1 MVRGRDPVRAPFTT
15 RMPTASLRPLRES
28 DLDAVRELL
37 GNAVPVASQLAPLLS
52 MVESAAIAPS
62 NEQRGI
68 VADAAGDLAAM
79 AVFGEY
85 AGAAG
90 AGRLHL
96 IAVDQRHRR
105 RGLGSILIERVLAE
119 LDSRS
124 ARFVLADLPDERPTL
139 ADYFAFLRASG
150 FREESRVPD
159 YYRDGVALVM
169 MRRERRGGSRKQEA
183 ESRNG

>member
-1 MVRGRDPVRAPFTT
+1 
-15 RMPTASLRPLRES
+15 MPPASLRPLLAS
-28 DLDAVRELL
+28 DLDAARALL
-37 GNAVPVASQLAPLLS
+37 GDAVPVASQLAPLLS
-52 MVESAAIAPS
+52 VVESAAIAPS

-68 VADAAGDLAAM
+68 VAAAAGDLAAM

-96 IAVDQRHRR
+96 IAVRQRHRR
-105 RGLGSILIERVLAE
+105 RGVGSILIERVAAE

-124 ARFVLADLPDERPTL
+124 ARFILAELPDERPTL
-139 ADYFAFLRASG
+139 ADYFALLRASG
-150 FREESRVPD
+150 FREESRIPD

-169 MRRERRGGSRKQEA
+169 MRREKRGGSREQEA
-183 ESRNG
+183 EGRNG